1 MADTFSQSVIRLAVS
16 VQRAVLLRAHCFVR
30 HHFRA
35 RQGVHQIFCQALPSN
50 FTHLRHIERL
60 STNIMYSEKTS
71 FGEKVG
77 DWFRHILSCCDR
89 EDEEESR
96 PALQIVSSSSMTPRK
111 RKPLTSHQQSGPTNF
126 RREDISIPGLD
137 PEQYVTPTHHTH
149 VQEPKLIPPQTT
161 LHPHQSHLRRAKT
174 LRGPTTPPLLALRP
188 LRLPHLAQNA
198 HLRRIHHAALPGHAA
213 VPWQP
218 WRCAGQHDREGE
230 AAFEED

>member
-1 MADTFSQSVIRLAVS
+1 
-16 VQRAVLLRAHCFVR
+16 
-30 HHFRA
+30 
-35 RQGVHQIFCQALPSN
+35 
-50 FTHLRHIERL
+50 
-60 STNIMYSEKTS
+60 MYSEKTS

-96 PALQIVSSSSMTPRK
+96 PALQIVSSPSMTPRK
-111 RKPLTSHQQSGPTNF
+111 SSRLTLHQQSGPTNF

-137 PEQYVTPTHHTH
+137 PEQYVTSHPPKHHIP
-149 VQEPKLIPPQTT
+149 VQKPKLTLPQTA

-174 LRGPTTPPLLALRP
+174 LRRPTTPPLLALRP

-213 VPWQP
+213 VPGQP
-218 WRCAGQHDREGE
+218 WGCAGQHDREGE